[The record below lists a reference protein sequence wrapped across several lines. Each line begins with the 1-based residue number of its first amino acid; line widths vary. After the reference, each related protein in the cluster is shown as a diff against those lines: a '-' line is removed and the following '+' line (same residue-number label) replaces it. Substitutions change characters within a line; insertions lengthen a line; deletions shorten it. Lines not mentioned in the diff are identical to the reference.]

1 MLIWEDI
8 FPANREELLFIVV
21 ICGAL
26 FSCVPQIE
34 GLANAGD
41 PQVEFR
47 SSVILDL
54 EQNFYFH

>member
-1 MLIWEDI
+1 M
-8 FPANREELLFIVV
+8 EELLFIVV
-21 ICGAL
+21 ILGAL

-54 EQNFYFH
+54 EQNLLLFSLTSD